1 MPKDVRG
8 KWDLHQSNG
17 FTLHMEVDGQDR
29 DGTFNGKA
37 NVHGKA
43 GFTDLAD
50 TRATDDEITFLMG
63 RGRYVGRFDFQGRL
77 TGTTFDTQ
85 NPGSQA
91 TWFTEKLF
99 GPME

>member
-8 KWDLHQSNG
+8 NWDLTQSNG
-17 FTLHMEVDGQDR
+17 FILHLEVAGQDG

-43 GFTDLAD
+43 GFTDLTD

-63 RGRYVGRFDFQGRL
+63 RGRYTGRFDFQGRL
-77 TGTTFDTQ
+77 TGMTFDTA
-85 NPGSQA
+85 NPNSQA
-91 TWFTEKLF
+91 TWHANKLF
-99 GPME
+99 GQM